1 MKGITSYFL
10 LCLCL
15 YNVGLE
21 QMNILHGEK
30 EALMTENVALIRKN
44 EALIREKEALL
55 LRDLTVTERNH
66 AKSNITIVKWLKF
79 ILISTNC
86 PRIS

>member
-30 EALMTENVALIRKN
+30 EALIRKN

-55 LRDLTVTERNH
+55 LRDLTITERNH
-66 AKSNITIVKWLKF
+66 AQSNI
-79 ILISTNC
+79 
-86 PRIS
+86 

>member
-1 MKGITSYFL
+1 
-10 LCLCL
+10 
-15 YNVGLE
+15 
-21 QMNILHGEK
+21 MNILHGEK
-30 EALMTENVALIRKN
+30 EALMTKN

-66 AKSNITIVKWLKF
+66 APSNITIVKWLKF

-86 PRIS
+86 PRIN

>member
-21 QMNILHGEK
+21 QMSILHGEK
-30 EALMTENVALIRKN
+30 EALIRKN
-44 EALIREKEALL
+44 EALIREKEAFL
-55 LRDLTVTERNH
+55 LRDLTITERNH
-66 AKSNITIVKWLKF
+66 EQSNITIVKWLKF